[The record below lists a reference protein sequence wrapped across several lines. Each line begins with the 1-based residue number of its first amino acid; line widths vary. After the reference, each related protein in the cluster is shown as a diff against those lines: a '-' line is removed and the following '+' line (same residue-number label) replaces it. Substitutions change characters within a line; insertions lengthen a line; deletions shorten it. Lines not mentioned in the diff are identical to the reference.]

1 MYQMS
6 SGSRKMTGKLERAT
20 QADPMSSNERNNGN
34 DGNNGSELVG
44 ARPQPFV
51 VSLLPTPAPRCFLSI
66 TRAAPIGPTLTL
78 TQPAAAASTSAA
90 DATARP
96 LTQRE

>member
-44 ARPQPFV
+44 EV
-51 VSLLPTPAPRCFLSI
+51 VVPLQRRTFDSWQRLLIDEGEVTWLPWGVVLDEA
-66 TRAAPIGPTLTL
+66 TLEL
-78 TQPAAAASTSAA
+78 
-90 DATARP
+90 R
-96 LTQRE
+96 